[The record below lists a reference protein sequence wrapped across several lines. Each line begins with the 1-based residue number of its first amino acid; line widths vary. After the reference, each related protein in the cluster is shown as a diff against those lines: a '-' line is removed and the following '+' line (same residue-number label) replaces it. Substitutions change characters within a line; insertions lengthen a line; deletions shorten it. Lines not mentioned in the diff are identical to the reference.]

1 MKDVE
6 VIVSRLSR
14 GYYVAKINSIR
25 VRSSIPNVDLTR
37 EELDDENN
45 YHTNCSPFILDKYA
59 GNYIKT
65 NYNNSYDWESPVQ
78 RTINYNKYLDL
89 NGLDIHNKEIADSV
103 IEYYPNI
110 YSSNYVDD
118 KVLIEEIY
126 EYLNNKGGK
135 K

>member
-1 MKDVE
+1 M
-6 VIVSRLSR
+6 
-14 GYYVAKINSIR
+14 
-25 VRSSIPNVDLTR
+25 
-37 EELDDENN
+37 DDENN

-126 EYLNNKGGK
+126 EYLNNKGEVK
-135 K
+135 NSEHITFNI